1 MFGRTGRKW
10 EPRGPDSIYGCWL
23 AANLLGQHD
32 RIAQY
37 GSELRDRIPSGGA
50 EQVSVAE
57 GVFRELAAREF
68 SPEQDVRQIA
78 DFVDDF
84 LQMLGEQNRV
94 ERLKVE
100 ALIRSALGET
110 AVFVDDIGLGDRTK
124 VYMGVSLAIIR
135 RHGIAD
141 AEVIDLVIDAEQGA
155 KAEGVRL
162 IPAERRL

>member
-1 MFGRTGRKW
+1 M
-10 EPRGPDSIYGCWL
+10 
-23 AANLLGQHD
+23 
-32 RIAQY
+32 
-37 GSELRDRIPSGGA
+37 
-50 EQVSVAE
+50 SVAE